1 MKLSKRF
8 LAAAVILAVFMT
20 LLCACVYD
28 EPKTDEPSNEEETET
43 ETNEEEFNY
52 SQGLTSGGKWEGIDA
67 CYFVKLPQ
75 LTGVEIPKEAHT
87 VSDEKLQSQ
96 IDLYTSSL
104 EQTKKVTDRNVA
116 DGDSVNID
124 YVGKID
130 GVAFENGST
139 DGAGTTVTIGV
150 TNYIDDFLEQLIGHK
165 PGETFDVNVTFPDPY
180 ENNPDLAGKPA
191 VFTTTIN
198 YIEEKVMPELTD
210 ELISENFSE
219 TYGWETLTEMRDGL
233 YEQLQNSAILT
244 YIQQYLLDESK
255 FTETL
260 PESMIDIQEKT
271 LINAY
276 KIQATMYGM
285 ELDTLLTNIGISSKE
300 ELIDQSR
307 GQIEDSVKFCLCTQ
321 AIAETLRFTATDDNI
336 RAYFLKNT
344 NSEDYSQF
352 VSTYGEPYVK
362 MIVLQDLA
370 LNYIKDNAIKL

>member
-124 YVGKID
+124 
-130 GVAFENGST
+130 
-139 DGAGTTVTIGV
+139 
-150 TNYIDDFLEQLIGHK
+150 
-165 PGETFDVNVTFPDPY
+165 
-180 ENNPDLAGKPA
+180 
-191 VFTTTIN
+191 
-198 YIEEKVMPELTD
+198 
-210 ELISENFSE
+210 
-219 TYGWETLTEMRDGL
+219 
-233 YEQLQNSAILT
+233 
-244 YIQQYLLDESK
+244 
-255 FTETL
+255 
-260 PESMIDIQEKT
+260 
-271 LINAY
+271 
-276 KIQATMYGM
+276 
-285 ELDTLLTNIGISSKE
+285 
-300 ELIDQSR
+300 
-307 GQIEDSVKFCLCTQ
+307 
-321 AIAETLRFTATDDNI
+321 
-336 RAYFLKNT
+336 
-344 NSEDYSQF
+344 
-352 VSTYGEPYVK
+352 
-362 MIVLQDLA
+362 
-370 LNYIKDNAIKL
+370 